1 MAIPGEEFDL
11 ANRIRP
17 PVLYQTGNGKPTPG
31 HPGAGRVFERPPV
44 FGYDLIVQTIAA
56 EWTGGGVSA
65 SFPQTARILQ
75 GPAFDVD
82 IGLVGLILVCS
93 LVNDQANTRFGVWA
107 ALDVGEQLA
116 LNGGN
121 RVFLG
126 AVTQQNSQ
134 AGGVPN
140 PSSKTASISFGE
152 NSAVRMNSG
161 NRISL
166 YGGGSNVG
174 QLGAATLTILSIQLN
189 RGQNG

>member
-1 MAIPGEEFDL
+1 MIPGQ
-11 ANRIRP
+11 NGGIITGG
-17 PVLYQTGNGKPTPG
+17 PVLPPQLYGAGCRPTPG
-31 HPGAGRVFERPPV
+31 NPSAGQVFQRPPV

-56 EWTGGGVSA
+56 EWTGGGVAA
-65 SFPQTARILQ
+65 SFPQTARIIE

-107 ALDVGEQLA
+107 AIDVGTG
-116 LNGGN
+116 LNLQGGS

-126 AVTQQNSQ
+126 AMTQQNSQ
-134 AGGVPN
+134 AGGIPN

-152 NSAVRMNSG
+152 NSAVRVNSG
-161 NRISL
+161 QKISL

-174 QLGAATLTILSIQLN
+174 QLGAATLTILTIQLN
-189 RGQNG
+189 RGHGG